1 MNTKTNGL
9 SYVGDVNMISRYTL
23 YLEGRRVM
31 DVLVDNA
38 ITELPPA
45 GVELGDGVSL
55 HPISIAMVDAPE
67 VTRQATNGLAARRPY
82 MDESGVT
89 TRVSATTVQTYVY
102 PRAAQLLARLFVPT
116 A

>member
-23 YLEGRRVM
+23 FLEGRRVM
-31 DVLVDNA
+31 DILVDNA
-38 ITELPPA
+38 VTELPPA
-45 GVELGDGVSL
+45 GVELGEGVSL

-82 MDESGVT
+82 LGDEGVT
-89 TRVSATTVQTYVY
+89 TRVSATTVQAYVL
-102 PRAAQLLARLFVPT
+102 PRAAQLIARLFVP
-116 A
+116 AA